1 MEEEGEVACFAASDD
16 DNSADGM
23 DADSS
28 DDFVVADGSDLMD
41 VPTGLTWAG
50 HWPSWVVTIA
60 RYLDCYGNVP

>member
-1 MEEEGEVACFAASDD
+1 MEEDEEVACFAASDD

-23 DADSS
+23 ADA
-28 DDFVVADGSDLMD
+28 ADGSDLMD

>member
-1 MEEEGEVACFAASDD
+1 MEEDEEVACFAASDD
-16 DNSADGM
+16 DNSADGI
-23 DADSS
+23 DADS
-28 DDFVVADGSDLMD
+28 ADGFAAGSDLMD